1 MGEGIKIKTLRNAY
15 NIRKRHFEQFGRLTP
30 EEQIGWALSSGHSLR
45 ALMPKEARAW
55 ADRLRNGGKK
65 FTHRIRRAVNYS

>member
-1 MGEGIKIKTLRNAY
+1 MGEGIKIKTPRNVD

-30 EEQIGWALSSGHSLR
+30 EKQIRWALSSGHSLR
-45 ALMPKEARAW
+45 ALMSKEARSW

-65 FTHRIRRAVNYS
+65 FTHRIRRAINSP